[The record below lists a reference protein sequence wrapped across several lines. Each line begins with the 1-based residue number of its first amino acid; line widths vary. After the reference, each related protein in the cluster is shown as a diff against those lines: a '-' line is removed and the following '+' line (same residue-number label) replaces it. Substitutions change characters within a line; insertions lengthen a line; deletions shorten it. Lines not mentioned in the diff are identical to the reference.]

1 MFKKR
6 KGGAG
11 GEWYFCCEKVRLK
24 EIINWVKKKIR
35 FWLCYVTLSTYSLCS
50 SFGSAVLGTSEV
62 PMSLRGEASPVF
74 SVM

>member
-24 EIINWVKKKIR
+24 EIINWVKKK
-35 FWLCYVTLSTYSLCS
+35 SG
-50 SFGSAVLGTSEV
+50 FGCA
-62 PMSLRGEASPVF
+62 MSL
-74 SVM
+74 